1 MILMILGFMILII
14 LGFYDLGF
22 KCFGFLVFTF

>member
-1 MILMILGFMILII
+1 MISQSVNHAIQHI

-22 KCFGFLVFTF
+22 KQR